1 MPTRKILRNKCMKP
15 PSAGKCHLTSRQ
27 LRNITTKQVSNLI
40 CFCKLF
46 ACSFAGLDGH
56 TSSQE
61 RERLVNRFNA
71 TENTDVLLFML
82 STRFVLH

>member
-1 MPTRKILRNKCMKP
+1 MPTRRILRKICIKP
-15 PSAGKCHLTSRQ
+15 ASAGKCRLTSRQ
-27 LRNITTKQVSNLI
+27 LRNITTKLVSNPN
-40 CFCKLF
+40 CFCKLL

-71 TENTDVLLFML
+71 PENTDVLLFML